1 MRNEI
6 SRLISIRASPILG
19 FGGWGGGE
27 LDLSSFFRDKSIT
40 GNSIFLGSGRKNIGL
55 EGGGGGE
62 GASVATLTK
71 RNFRSRCA
79 LNRILLVHYANEYK
93 ID

>member
-6 SRLISIRASPILG
+6 SRSISIRASDSRFRG
-19 FGGWGGGE
+19 VGGGE

-55 EGGGGGE
+55 EGGGGG
-62 GASVATLTK
+62 GRAH
-71 RNFRSRCA
+71 RSP
-79 LNRILLVHYANEYK
+79 L
-93 ID
+93 

>member
-6 SRLISIRASPILG
+6 RRLISIGASDSR
-19 FGGWGGGE
+19 FRGGGE
-27 LDLSSFFRDKSIT
+27 LDLTFFRDKSIT
-40 GNSIFLGSGRKNIGL
+40 ARRGIRFSLDRVGKTLDWR
-55 EGGGGGE
+55 GG